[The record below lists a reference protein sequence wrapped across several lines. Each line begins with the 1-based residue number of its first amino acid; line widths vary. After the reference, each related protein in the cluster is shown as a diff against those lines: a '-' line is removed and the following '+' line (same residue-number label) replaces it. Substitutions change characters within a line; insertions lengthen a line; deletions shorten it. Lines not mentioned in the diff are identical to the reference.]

1 MSDEL
6 IPSLKK
12 PTPILPTHPTKKRGL
27 VRRLYDWVLHW
38 SETPYALPA
47 LFLIS
52 FAESSFFPIP
62 PDVLL
67 IALVLGSTTQWW
79 RYAAWCTVASVL
91 GGMAGYLIGFVAW
104 ETLGIF
110 IVENIIHVKLTVV
123 DGRSDI
129 ALPLYLTTH
138 FGASLGGEYLFQVY
152 DKWNA
157 WIVFVFG
164 LTPLPY
170 KLVTITAGMAQI
182 DFWIFVLSSVLSRG
196 LRFFAVAWII
206 GRFGGHAKNFIDRY
220 FELTATA
227 FVVLLIGGF
236 VVVKFVLSN

>member
-1 MSDEL
+1 MVESQVR
-6 IPSLKK
+6 
-12 PTPILPTHPTKKRGL
+12 TKGPL
-27 VRRLYDWVLHW
+27 RRLYDWVLHW

-67 IALVLGSTTQWW
+67 IALVLGSTTRWW

-91 GGMAGYLIGFVAW
+91 GGMAGYAIGMVAW
-104 ETLGIF
+104 ETVGIF
-110 IVENIIHVKLTVV
+110 ILENIVHVQLTEV
-123 DGRSDI
+123 DGREDI
-129 ALPLYLTTH
+129 ALPAYLTSQ
-138 FGASLGGEYLFQVY
+138 FGASLGGNYLFQVY

-170 KLVTITAGMAQI
+170 KLVTISAGVAQI
-182 DFWIFVLSSVLSRG
+182 DFLIFLVSSILSRG
-196 LRFFAVAWII
+196 LRFFVVAWLL
-206 GRFGGHAKNFIDRY
+206 GRFGGHAKDFIDRY
-220 FELTATA
+220 FGLAATV
-227 FVVLLIGGF
+227 FVLLLIGGF
-236 VVVKFVLSN
+236 VVVKLVLSG